1 MRDLLRKHSP
11 EPHSGALH
19 MRAAFYEQT
28 GPARTVLQLADLPDP
43 APGPGEVRVRLLWS
57 GVNPSDVKARAGLR
71 AGPMPFPRIIPHSD
85 GMGVVD
91 AVGEGVSPARIGERV
106 WLWNAAWG
114 RASGTAAEC
123 IALPSG
129 QAVRLPDGV
138 SDEIGA
144 CLGIPAT
151 TALQAVLTRGG
162 VAGKSVLIAGGAGAV
177 GHYAVQCARLL
188 GASQVISTVSSEAK
202 AALVREAGADV
213 VIDYRSENV
222 AERVARATGGRG
234 VDRIIEV
241 DVAANGLMNIELVRP
256 DGEWIV
262 YGSGTP
268 QFTLPFFSLA
278 SRNVAVCFILI
289 YTLNAADRQ
298 RVIETLT
305 RLLAEGAL
313 RHNIAARLP
322 LERIADAHE
331 QVEQGR
337 TAGNIVLATG

>member
-1 MRDLLRKHSP
+1 
-11 EPHSGALH
+11 
-19 MRAAFYEQT
+19 MRATFYEQT

-144 CLGIPAT
+144 CLGIQP
-151 TALQAVLTRGG
+151 
-162 VAGKSVLIAGGAGAV
+162 
-177 GHYAVQCARLL
+177 
-188 GASQVISTVSSEAK
+188 
-202 AALVREAGADV
+202 D
-213 VIDYRSENV
+213 
-222 AERVARATGGRG
+222 RG
-234 VDRIIEV
+234 VH
-241 DVAANGLMNIELVRP
+241 VAQGQDHRGHDPAPTPPSFCL
-256 DGEWIV
+256 
-262 YGSGTP
+262 YGG
-268 QFTLPFFSLA
+268 
-278 SRNVAVCFILI
+278 
-289 YTLNAADRQ
+289 
-298 RVIETLT
+298 
-305 RLLAEGAL
+305 
-313 RHNIAARLP
+313 
-322 LERIADAHE
+322 
-331 QVEQGR
+331 
-337 TAGNIVLATG
+337 